1 MTVSADRKRGVVG
14 HYPSPESAAPRTG
27 AAELPGPGPGGFLS
41 SVGLAG
47 RRRPHRQPRTHG
59 VRGGDE
65 LMKVGLVVS
74 SEDPWDSRDRGD
86 FGARLFDLEAEET
99 SRRRTRP

>member
-1 MTVSADRKRGVVG
+1 
-14 HYPSPESAAPRTG
+14 
-27 AAELPGPGPGGFLS
+27 
-41 SVGLAG
+41 
-47 RRRPHRQPRTHG
+47 
-59 VRGGDE
+59 
-65 LMKVGLVVS
+65 MKVGLVVS